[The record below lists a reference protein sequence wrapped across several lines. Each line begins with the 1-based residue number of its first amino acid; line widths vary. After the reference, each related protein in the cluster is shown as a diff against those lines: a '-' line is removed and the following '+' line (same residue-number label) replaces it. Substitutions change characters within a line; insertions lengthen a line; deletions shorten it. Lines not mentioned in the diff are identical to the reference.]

1 MAESIETIPALEL
14 APEPPPKRTRIWLR
28 DNLFSNPASAVMS
41 IISIVLVIAAY
52 SGLLSFIFSPS
63 RRWDAVTF
71 NVRLLMVQAYPTEQ
85 FVRVWLSV
93 GIVVTLLVAT
103 LAFWRI
109 GGRVSPRSLG
119 SILMGLG
126 GGAALGGALG
136 YAPFAIS
143 SEWPFLFNPGGG
155 PFSASTALI
164 WIGAGALLLVGGYLL
179 RTAPGERAKQE
190 SVPLLGVVGILVVL
204 GVIAVWLAQLPV
216 PFKDESNAQS
226 IIYEPIANS
235 TRWPWTI
242 LAAWGIGVYFVV
254 WFLRDRV
261 NVAVAKR
268 AIVLLWIAS
277 FPVIVLVILR
287 DPDVDYGRLFSWFLP
302 VAVGFAVVG
311 GALLYWLAGKTIG
324 ELGRVIGAALVI
336 AAAALFLVDMEFLV
350 RFLMIA
356 LALFALAAPTFGGE
370 GAARWRFVGIW
381 AGFVLVLTYLMM
393 IVTSASTVE
402 VPGTFFVGGLALTL
416 ILAITSIVLSF
427 PLGILLALGRAST
440 MPIFRL
446 MSTVYIEIVRGVPLI
461 TWLLVMF
468 LMFPVALPPGV
479 EVGGVVR
486 AIMAMTFFSAAYLA
500 ENVRGGLQSIPKG
513 QYEASKAMGMTTAQM
528 TVFITLP
535 QALRAVIP
543 ALVGQVIA
551 LFKDTSLVTIVGL
564 FDFLHIARQVIP
576 AQSQPFS
583 FLGTLKETVLFVAV
597 IYWLFTFTFS
607 RISLRLEK
615 KLGVGER

>member
-1 MAESIETIPALEL
+1 MAESIETIPSLEL
-14 APEPPPKRTRIWLR
+14 APEPPPKGARVWLR
-28 DNLFSNPASAVMS
+28 DNLFSSPASSVMS
-41 IISIVLVIAAY
+41 VLAIGLVFAAY
-52 SGLLSFIFSPS
+52 SGLLAFVFNPS

-71 NVRLLMVQAYPTEQ
+71 NMRLLMVQAYPQEQ

-93 GIVVTLLVAT
+93 GIVITLIVAT

-109 GGRVSPRSLG
+109 GGRVSLSG
-119 SILMGLG
+119 VGGILMGVG
-126 GGAALGGALG
+126 GGVALGGALG
-136 YAPFAIS
+136 YAPFTIS
-143 SEWPFLFNPGGG
+143 SEFPFLFDPGGG
-155 PFSASTALI
+155 QFSGTTALI
-164 WIGAGALLLVGGYLL
+164 WIGAGAVLMIGGYLL

-190 SVPLLGVVGILVVL
+190 SIPLLGVVGILITL
-204 GVIAVWLAQLPV
+204 GVIAIWLVKLPV
-216 PFKDESNAQS
+216 PFKDEDNVQS
-226 IIYEPIANS
+226 IVYESIATS
-235 TRWPWTI
+235 TRVPWTI
-242 LAAWGIGVYFVV
+242 LAAWGIGVYFLF

-261 NVAVAKR
+261 NVALTKR
-268 AIVLLWIAS
+268 ILIALWVAS

-287 DPDVDYGRLFSWFLP
+287 DPDLDYSRMVTWYLP
-302 VAVGFAVVG
+302 VGVFFVVVG
-311 GALLYWLAGKTIG
+311 GLLLYWLAGKSIG

-336 AAAALFLVDMEFLV
+336 GSAALFLVDMEFLV
-350 RFLMIA
+350 RFLMIS

-370 GAARWRFVGIW
+370 GAARRRFIGIW
-381 AGFVLVLTYLMM
+381 AGFVIVLTYLMM

-402 VPGTFFVGGLALTL
+402 VPGSFFLGGLALTL

-427 PLGILLALGRAST
+427 PLGILLALGRTST

-468 LMFPVALPPGV
+468 IMFPVALPPGV

-486 AIMAMTFFSAAYLA
+486 AVMAMTFFSAAYLA

-564 FDFLHIARQVIP
+564 FDFLHIARAVIP

-583 FLGTLKETVLFVAV
+583 FLGTLKETVLFAAV
-597 IYWLFTFTFS
+597 IYWMFTFTFS
-607 RISLRLEK
+607 RISLRIEK